1 MQAATV
7 VRNARRVAGLSQTQ
21 LAERSGVAASA
32 ISQIEAGKRNPSYE
46 TVTRLIA
53 STGGQLVSVP
63 TRIDTAASLALQ
75 IAEDV
80 RAGKQAYALRAF
92 IQLNDNLCSVEGST
106 RLALCMTEPAP
117 TGSKRW
123 DAAIAA
129 LVAYRL
135 RQQGVLAPTWVND
148 PSRFLGKVWNIS
160 EGTYSFVVDV
170 NDVPKEFLERGTLVA
185 ARDLESV

>member
-1 MQAATV
+1 MQAATI

-32 ISQIEAGKRNPSYE
+32 ISQIEAGKRNPSFE

-63 TRIDTAASLALQ
+63 TRIGTAATIALQ
-75 IAEDV
+75 IAEDL
-80 RAGKQAYALRAF
+80 RGGKQAYALRAF

-106 RLALCMTEPAP
+106 RLALCITEPAP

-123 DAAIAA
+123 DAALAG

-135 RQQGVLAPTWVND
+135 RQEGIAAPAWANE

-160 EGTYSFVVDV
+160 EGVVYLV
-170 NDVPKEFLERGTLVA
+170 ANPEDVPREFLERRVHIE

>member
-1 MQAATV
+1 MQAAAV
-7 VRNARRVAGLSQTQ
+7 VRNARRVAGLSQTE
-21 LAERSGVAASA
+21 LALRSGVAASA
-32 ISQIEAGKRNPSYE
+32 ISQIEAGKRNPSFD

-63 TRIDTAASLALQ
+63 TRIGTAATIALQ
-75 IAEDV
+75 IAEDL
-80 RAGKQAYALRAF
+80 RAGKKAYALRAF

-106 RLALCMTEPAP
+106 RLALCITEPAP

-123 DAAIAA
+123 DAALAG
-129 LVAYRL
+129 LVSYRL
-135 RQQGVLAPTWVND
+135 RQEGIAAPSWANE

-160 EGTYSFVVDV
+160 EGTVYLVANPD
-170 NDVPKEFLERGTLVA
+170 DVPREFLERRVHIE

>member
-7 VRNARRVAGLSQTQ
+7 VRTARRVAGLSQTQ

-32 ISQIEAGKRNPSYE
+32 ISQIEAGKRNPSFE

-63 TRIDTAASLALQ
+63 TRIGTAATIALQ
-75 IAEDV
+75 IAEDL

-106 RLALCMTEPAP
+106 RLALCITEPAP

-123 DAAIAA
+123 DAALAG

-135 RQQGVLAPTWVND
+135 RQEGIGAPAWANE

-160 EGTYSFVVDV
+160 EGTYYAAADPA
-170 NDVPKEFLERGTLVA
+170 DVPHEFLERRVHVE

>member
-1 MQAATV
+1 MHAATV

-21 LAERSGVAASA
+21 LAERSGVGASA

-53 STGGQLVSVP
+53 STGGQLVAVP
-63 TRIDTAASLALQ
+63 TRIDTAATIALQ
-75 IAEDV
+75 IAEDL

-106 RLALCMTEPAP
+106 RLALCITEPAL

-123 DAAIAA
+123 DAALAG

-135 RQQGVLAPTWVND
+135 RQQGISAPAWANE

-160 EGTYSFVVDV
+160 EGVVYLAANPD
-170 NDVPKEFLERGTLVA
+170 DVPREFLERRVHIE

>member
-21 LAERSGVAASA
+21 LAQRSGVAASA

-63 TRIDTAASLALQ
+63 TRIDTAATIALQ

-106 RLALCMTEPAP
+106 RLALCLTQPAP

-123 DAAIAA
+123 DAALAG

-135 RQQGVLAPTWVND
+135 RQQGISAPAWATE
-148 PSRFLGKVWNIS
+148 PARFLGKVWNIS
-160 EGTYSFVVDV
+160 EGSFPIVVDI
-170 NDVPKEFLERGTLVA
+170 NDVPKEFLERRALVA